1 MPDATRGG
9 PPAYP
14 LDLGARSESSSE
26 AGKGTSTMR
35 RTRRQFLSEI
45 AAAGIVAGTLEPRAG
60 FGGAPAEPGAPPAT
74 VAPSWPS
81 QPPELAKEMVGVS
94 HGDVAR
100 VRELLA
106 SHRTLAN
113 AAWDWG
119 FGDWE
124 TALGAA
130 SHTGQ
135 REIAELL
142 LEQGARPSIFSA
154 AMLGQ
159 IEAVRAFVVAA
170 PGSQATLGPHGLTL
184 LHHARA
190 GGERAAA
197 VVAYLERLGDADPRL
212 PVAPLAEEQEAA
224 IVGRYRFGPDEPDVV
239 EIGKGRSGL
248 SFRRSG
254 GSARPIFHRG
264 ELAFSPAGAPDV
276 RIRFA
281 PAAEGPMELTLT
293 DGPWVVRARRI

>member
-1 MPDATRGG
+1 
-9 PPAYP
+9 
-14 LDLGARSESSSE
+14 
-26 AGKGTSTMR
+26 MR

-45 AAAGIVAGTLEPRAG
+45 AAAGIAAGTLDPRTG
-60 FGGAPAEPGAPPAT
+60 FADGPAEPSTPAAT
-74 VAPSWPS
+74 LPASWPT

-106 SHRTLAN
+106 SHGTLSN

-142 LEQGARPSIFSA
+142 LAHGARPSIFSA

-159 IEAVRAFVVAA
+159 IDAVRAFVAAA

-197 VVAYLERLGDADPRL
+197 VVAYLEQLGDADPKL
-212 PVAPLAEEQEAA
+212 SVAPLVEEQEAA
-224 IVGRYRFGPDEPDVV
+224 ILGRYRFGPGELDGI

-248 SFRRSG
+248 FLRRAG

-264 ELAFSPAGAPDV
+264 ALAFSPAGAPEV

-281 PAAEGPMELTLT
+281 AAAEGPMELTVT
-293 DGPWVVRARRI
+293 DGPWVVRAHRI